1 MEKPHAMARLLQG
14 DVGTGKTVV
23 ALLAAIHIIKK
34 QGIQVAIMAPT
45 EILARQHFSGSE
57 AWLME
62 LGISSDLLVGSLTP
76 RMKED
81 TRERLKSGQ
90 TDIVFGTHA
99 LIQDTVGFANLGFVV
114 VDEQHRFGVEQRK
127 ALEEYCSRSKIVPHR
142 LNMSATPIPRTL
154 ALTIYGDQ
162 DVSVLDEYPAG
173 RKSIHTRVIREDQRV
188 EVYRFIEEEVRQ

>member
-1 MEKPHAMARLLQG
+1 M
-14 DVGTGKTVV
+14 V

-34 QGIQVAIMAPT
+34 QRIQVAIMAPT

-81 TRERLKSGQ
+81 ARERLKNGQ

-99 LIQDTVGFANLGFVV
+99 LIQDTV
-114 VDEQHRFGVEQRK
+114 
-127 ALEEYCSRSKIVPHR
+127 
-142 LNMSATPIPRTL
+142 
-154 ALTIYGDQ
+154 
-162 DVSVLDEYPAG
+162 
-173 RKSIHTRVIREDQRV
+173 
-188 EVYRFIEEEVRQ
+188 